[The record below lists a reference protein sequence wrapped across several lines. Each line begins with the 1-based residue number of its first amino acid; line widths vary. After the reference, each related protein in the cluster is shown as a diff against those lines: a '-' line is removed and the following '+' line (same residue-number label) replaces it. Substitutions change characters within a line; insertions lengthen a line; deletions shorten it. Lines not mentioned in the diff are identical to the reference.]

1 MKNRQSDGIRSN
13 NGKVPAGI
21 MDFSILGS
29 GGCTVI
35 PKPLCRCRVCTEAR
49 EKGGPFERGGPAAFL
64 HDENIL
70 IDTPAEISRQLNRSD
85 IRVITHLMLTHL
97 DPDHIE
103 GFRVVEQMTI
113 DFRTWEA
120 FPGKT
125 VRLVMPRQLLEN
137 FRKVTTAYGSLVSF
151 YEKSGF
157 LCCEPFDR
165 QTRIGEIQVTAIPVD
180 RGDQVAYIYVFE
192 KNGAKVVYAPCD
204 IKPFPEQDPAVQR
217 PDVLFIQP
225 GMFETGLKDG
235 FVYPADHVSRKTLY
249 TFDQTV
255 ALSRRIQAV
264 KVVFIHLEEY
274 WNRSYTDYCTLEA
287 FCDNMVFARDGMQ
300 FSIKEGEK

>member
-1 MKNRQSDGIRSN
+1 ME
-13 NGKVPAGI
+13 
-21 MDFSILGS
+21 FSILGS

-49 EKGGPFERGGPAAFL
+49 LKGPPFERGGPAAFL

-85 IRVITHLMLTHL
+85 IHEICCLMLTHL

-125 VRLVMPRQLLEN
+125 LRLVLPHQLLEN
-137 FRKVTTAYGSLVSF
+137 FRNVRTAYGSWVSF

-157 LCCEPFDR
+157 LRCEPFDR
-165 QTRIGEIQVTAIPVD
+165 QTVIGEIQVTALPVN
-180 RGDQVAYIYVFE
+180 RGDQIAYIYVFE
-192 KNGAKVVYAPCD
+192 KNGGKVVYAPCD
-204 IKPFPEQDPAVQR
+204 IKPFPEHDPSVQR

-225 GMFETGLKDG
+225 GMFETGLKGG
-235 FVYPADHVSRKTLY
+235 FVYPADHVSRQTLY

-255 ALSRRIQAV
+255 ALSRRIQAQ

-274 WNRSYTDYCTLEA
+274 WNRSYTDYCDLEA
-287 FCDNMVFARDGMQ
+287 GCDHMVFAFDGMQ
-300 FSIKEGEK
+300 FTIKEREG

>member
-1 MKNRQSDGIRSN
+1 M
-13 NGKVPAGI
+13 
-21 MDFSILGS
+21 
-29 GGCTVI
+29 
-35 PKPLCRCRVCTEAR
+35 
-49 EKGGPFERGGPAAFL
+49 

-85 IRVITHLMLTHL
+85 IRDISHLMLTHL

-120 FPGKT
+120 FPEKT
-125 VRLVMPRQLLEN
+125 VQLVIPQQLLES
-137 FRKVTTAYGSLVSF
+137 FRKVSTAYGSLVSF

-165 QTRIGEIQVTAIPVD
+165 ETVIGDIQVTAIPVD
-180 RGDQVAYIYVFE
+180 RGDQTVYIYVFE
-192 KNGAKVVYAPCD
+192 KNGCRAVYAPCD

-225 GMFETGLKDG
+225 GLFETGLRHG
-235 FVYPADHVSRKTLY
+235 YVYPEDHISRTTLY
-249 TFDQTV
+249 TFEQTV
-255 ALSRRIQAV
+255 ALSRRIQA
-264 KVVFIHLEEY
+264 KQVVFIHLEEY
-274 WNRSYTDYCTLEA
+274 WHRSFTDYRALEA
-287 FCDNMVFARDGMQ
+287 DFDNMVFAWDGMTLT
-300 FSIKEGEK
+300 INERGK